1 MNMIG
6 FAPTSARRRFLAWLS
21 IALILTLAA
30 ASLCTAHAAEAPAAT
45 DAASETETVTEPA
58 TETETAASGG
68 GFTAAIKNFFLETV
82 GKRWC
87 VFFCSMIPIIELRGA
102 IPMGAAFG
110 LPWWQTFLISV
121 VGNMLPVPFIL
132 LFINAIL
139 KWMEGCRVKLFNKIA
154 GWLLRKAE
162 KNREKIEKYAFWGL
176 AIFVGVP
183 LPGTGAWTG
192 SLVGAVIHLKFWKAL
207 LSALIGVLAA
217 GVVMTMIS
225 YGVAAIL

>member
-1 MNMIG
+1 MNLMNP
-6 FAPTSARRRFLAWLS
+6 ASLTRRRRWL
-21 IALILTLAA
+21 IWLCLALILTMAA
-30 ASLCTAHAAEAPAAT
+30 ASLCTASASAEPTAPAETSAAET
-45 DAASETETVTEPA
+45 EGELSSSE
-58 TETETAASGG
+58 S

-102 IPMGAAFG
+102 IPIGAAFG

-121 VGNMLPVPFIL
+121 FGNMLPVPFIL
-132 LFINAIL
+132 LFITAIL
-139 KWMEGCRVKLFNKIA
+139 RWMAGCRVKLFNKVA

-176 AIFVGVP
+176 ALFVGVP

-192 SLVGAVIHLKFWKAL
+192 SLVAAVIDLKFWKAL

-217 GVVMTMIS
+217 GVIMTLVS
-225 YGVAAIL
+225 YGVAAMF